1 MTSLS
6 KETIGSTESEIM
18 RNTVK
23 IPIIG
28 ARAQPLGPAPLVKI
42 GRLGFCCAFPPV
54 VQLPVSKFPLRYV
67 QVSGISF
74 RGVDSREPTK

>member
-1 MTSLS
+1 MKEVESRARHTLFQQRGSLTQHRDGVTSLS

-28 ARAQPLGPAPLVKI
+28 ARAQPLGQAPLVKI
-42 GRLGFCCAFPPV
+42 GAFFFV
-54 VQLPVSKFPLRYV
+54 FGRS
-67 QVSGISF
+67 
-74 RGVDSREPTK
+74 